1 MLPASLNN
9 FRPFLKIPAF
19 LLQTLDFVER
29 EDGETRRWGEGTR
42 GEGFSIFDPDLLRR
56 CGTSFRI
63 ADCGFIFQEERGSDR
78 AMERGSDGT
87 PNTEHQTPNTKHRIK
102 SYHQIYLHIRTATSG
117 LLRCLACR
125 VRMCR
130 RKFMYTL

>member
-42 GEGFSIFDPDLLRR
+42 GEGRGISDFRSRPPSSVRDKFS
-56 CGTSFRI
+56 
-63 ADCGFIFQEERGSDR
+63 DCGLRIYIPGGAR
-78 AMERGSDGT
+78 ERGSDGT
-87 PNTEHQTPNTKHRIK
+87 MERWNTKHRTPNTKHQTPNKVLSSNIFAHPYR
-102 SYHQIYLHIRTATSG
+102 HIRPEQMFG
-117 LLRCLACR
+117 LPRED
-125 VRMCR
+125 VPP
-130 RKFMYTL
+130 